1 MGNFD
6 IILKSINI
14 NTFEYKCFNSCSQSS
29 LDPTKVTLNVNAWR
43 TI

>member
-6 IILKSINI
+6 IILKSINMNI
-14 NTFEYKCFNSCSQSS
+14 LEYKCFNSYYPTFVDQ
-29 LDPTKVTLNVNAWR
+29 TKVTLNVNAWR